1 MIIAGCWDRRE
12 LQERNFVLAVG
23 IDMVDDAQGTGV
35 KEMEI
40 FVQPHGSKRYRLSL
54 QLLKP
59 GAGGGGK
66 EKIRTYVISNT
77 GESMFEMV
85 RDMLGQSSKSLWF
98 EHVQV
103 IVISESVLREARLS
117 EVLDFFTRDSEMR
130 SRIKVYITSGKAR
143 EFLEYNPPSKEPS
156 GLYMSDII
164 RLYTRNIHVVGARTD
179 LGFAVQQIDKNV
191 DVILP
196 RIEMADKVIKVG
208 GAALFKKD
216 KWVGYADEYAV
227 AGRKFAAATEKS
239 AVVTIPCPNHANHQ
253 VVFELF
259 LHETKLRPHVTGD
272 QVYFTLDIT
281 MYGNVGELQG
291 DITEDDTM
299 DPSYTRKLEIGF
311 AEEIKRNILYAEQ
324 VFKKE
329 MRVDPIGLFASKLRA
344 YEPEKWKEVKEQWS
358 EIYPEVPL
366 TISVNVFIRN
376 IGSHK

>member
-23 IDMVDDAQGTGV
+23 IDKADDAQGTGV
-35 KEMEI
+35 KQMET

-59 GAGGGGK
+59 GAGGEGK

-103 IVISESVLREARLS
+103 IVISESVLKEARLS

-164 RLYTRNIHVVGARTD
+164 RLHTRNIHVVGVRTD

-291 DITEDDTM
+291 DINEDDTM
-299 DPSYTRKLEIGF
+299 DPSYIRKLEIGF

-329 MRVDPIGLFASKLRA
+329 MGVDPIGLFASKLRA